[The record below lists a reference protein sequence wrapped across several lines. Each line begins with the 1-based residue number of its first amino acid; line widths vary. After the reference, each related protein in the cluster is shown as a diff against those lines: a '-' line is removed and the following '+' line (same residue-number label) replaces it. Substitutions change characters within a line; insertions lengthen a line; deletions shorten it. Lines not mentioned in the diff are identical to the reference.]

1 MLPEL
6 LQTSNLFQ
14 LLHRID
20 IDLAKQQQRAGCPY
34 CSGPLHYSN
43 YQRKPRGGPDTLADE
58 IDIRLSLCCANEGCR
73 RRTLPPSTLFMDRKV
88 YFRSVILIV
97 LTLRQNK
104 PREYSKA
111 KLIRIFGISRK
122 TINRWLAFYRELFPR
137 SNLWKMIRGRINSTV
152 QNNNLPGSLVDYF
165 LQHVQTEEGAIVN
178 CLWLLAT
185 GLLPIK

>member
-20 IDLAKQQQRAGCPY
+20 VDMAEQQKRAGCPY
-34 CSGPLHYSN
+34 CSGSLHYSN
-43 YQRKPRGGPDTLADE
+43 YQRKPRGGPDTLPDE
-58 IDIRLSLCCANEGCR
+58 IDIRLSLCCANEKCR
-73 RRTLPPSTLFMDRKV
+73 RRTLPQSTLFMDRKV

-97 LTLRQNK
+97 LTLRQNN

-111 KLIRIFGISRK
+111 RLIRIFGISRK
-122 TINRWLAFYRELFPR
+122 TINRWLTFFREHFPR
-137 SNLWKMIRGRINSTV
+137 SNLWKTVRGYVSSTV

-165 LQHVQTEEGAIVN
+165 LQHNQTGQEAIIN
-178 CLWLLAT
+178 CLRLLAT
-185 GLLPIK
+185 DLLPLK